1 MAVDSVLKAAVDVAR
16 DAAVDV
22 AEDAAA
28 VGAHLS
34 AHAEDDKLV
43 THLFACTLPG
53 YRGWVWSVT
62 LSRAPRTKVAQVC
75 EAHLVPADD
84 ALLAPSWV
92 PWAERIQPGDLEP
105 SMVLPRIEQDP
116 RIVAGYEATG
126 EDEID
131 ELAIWELG
139 LGRERVLG
147 PQGRDLAVDRWY
159 RGSHGPTAASAIA
172 STSPCSTCAFF
183 VPLSGAFRT
192 TFGACANEWSSSD
205 GKVVSVD
212 HGCGA
217 HSETDVERQATQWPA
232 DDPVYVDD
240 VSEPFDLTVPPE
252 PEPEPEAET
261 EAETAPEREAGLDA
275 GAESPAQ
282 DPADPDELG
291 QYAAEPEKA
300 DAPVLEAPESAT
312 EATEPNTE
320 SPETR
325 DAVAEAAGSDEPAA
339 DLEPDGER
347 TAE

>member
-22 AEDAAA
+22 AEDEAA

-75 EAHLVPADD
+75 EAHLIPADD
-84 ALLAPSWV
+84 ALLAPAWV
-92 PWAERIQPGDLEP
+92 PWAERIQPGDLEA

-116 RIVAGYEATG
+116 RIVAGFETTG
-126 EDEID
+126 EDEVD

-147 PQGRDLAVDRWY
+147 PQGRDLAADRWY

-183 VPLSGAFRT
+183 VPLTGSFRT

-252 PEPEPEAET
+252 PEPAVEVQEAVASET
-261 EAETAPEREAGLDA
+261 PDA
-275 GAESPAQ
+275 
-282 DPADPDELG
+282 
-291 QYAAEPEKA
+291 
-300 DAPVLEAPESAT
+300 V
-312 EATEPNTE
+312 
-320 SPETR
+320 
-325 DAVAEAAGSDEPAA
+325 VAEAQAAPVPDAETSDAVETPDASDAPAPDVSAETDVDVDAEAVEPAGVDASDEPAS
-339 DLEPDGER
+339 DSEPDGER